1 MVKRVAMFKAEDGS
15 LFPSEKEAREHE
27 EFAKNSI
34 AAKAALTI
42 MGFETENGE
51 NGDLLDVVIKN
62 RQAIIDALSG
72 KASKQPRKPRAA
84 KAKATTKV
92 EEPVTV
98 AEVKPTPEGLDE
110 LVSGLDE
117 AAEVTKPD
125 ETKEVAPDEVVAGT
139 AEAGASDDDLEALM
153 ASLNA

>member
-27 EFAKNSI
+27 EFAKNST

-72 KASKQPRKPRAA
+72 KAGKPRKPRTP
-84 KAKATTKV
+84 KAKAGAA
-92 EEPVTV
+92 PV
-98 AEVKPTPEGLDE
+98 AEAKKEVIKPTPEGLDE
-110 LVSGLDE
+110 IVSDLDSIT
-117 AAEVTKPD
+117 EVNEPD
-125 ETKEVAPDEVVAGT
+125 ETKEVAPEEKPEAVVPEVGAG
-139 AEAGASDDDLEALM
+139 DDDLDALM
-153 ASLNA
+153 ATLNA